1 MLGLIEK
8 ISGITSFLSRLFK
21 KMSGIIT
28 VLSGFNYVENPNSH
42 IQNHYNKKE
51 AVYMF
56 SFKDRGHILNTLNTY
71 SFDVLVIGGGITGA
85 GIALDAASRGL
96 SVALV
101 EMQDFAAGTSSRSTK
116 LVHGG
121 LRYLKQFEVGLVADV
136 GREREIVYENAVHVT
151 KPEWMLLPIYKE
163 GSLGSV
169 TTSVALTLYDRL
181 AKVRKDERRQMLS
194 KKETLKKVPFLK
206 EEGLKGA
213 GYYVEYKTDDARLT
227 LEVIKKAVEYQ
238 AVCINYARVTDF
250 IYKKKKLVGAT
261 VKDEISGETI
271 TVHAHQIVNAT
282 GAWIDELQSL
292 EQTQKKKQL
301 LRLTKGIHIVID
313 QSNLPLEQAIYFDT
327 EDERMVFAIP
337 RDGKTYVGTTDTFYE
352 DDPINPVATKE
363 DVSYLIDA
371 INFIFPNLSVSSQH
385 VESTWAGVRP
395 LIYEEGKNPS
405 EISRKDE
412 IWTSK
417 SGLMTIAGGKL
428 TGYRK
433 MAEEV
438 VDKIVKKHHF
448 KHATPCITKVLALSG
463 AKGLNSQNFKD
474 YVKNKAKVGEMLGFS
489 YEEAKVLTA
498 KYGTNVD
505 DVFIHAKSYE
515 ADMGL
520 PLSLYAELKYAI
532 NYEMAYTPSDFFIRR
547 TGILYF
553 DIEQVEKYKKAV
565 LDVMSQTIGYS
576 ETEKLIYQAQL
587 DLFIDD
593 AKNPK

>member
-1 MLGLIEK
+1 
-8 ISGITSFLSRLFK
+8 
-21 KMSGIIT
+21 
-28 VLSGFNYVENPNSH
+28 
-42 IQNHYNKKE
+42 
-51 AVYMF
+51 MF
-56 SFKDRGHILNTLNTY
+56 SFNDRANLFYTLNSY

-163 GSLGSV
+163 GSLGSLS
-169 TTSVALTLYDRL
+169 TSVALKLYDRL
-181 AKVRKDERRQMLS
+181 AQVRKDERRKMLS
-194 KKETLKKVPFLK
+194 KKETLTKVPFLK
-206 EEGLKGA
+206 GEGLKGA

-227 LEVIKKAVEYQ
+227 IEVLKKAVEYQ
-238 AVCINYARVTDF
+238 AVCVNYARVTDF

-261 VKDEISGETI
+261 VKDEISGDTI
-271 TVHAHQIVNAT
+271 TIHAHQIVNAT

-292 EQTQKKKQL
+292 DQPQKNKN

-313 QSNLPLEQAIYFDT
+313 QSVLPLQQAVYFDT

-352 DDPINPVATKE
+352 DDPINPTATKE
-363 DVSYLIDA
+363 DVEYLIKA
-371 INFIFPNLSVSSQH
+371 TNFIFPGINVTEQH

-395 LIYEEGKNPS
+395 LIYEEGKKPS

-433 MAEEV
+433 MAEDI

-448 KHATPCITKVLALSG
+448 KHASSCLTKELALSG

-474 YVKNKAKVGEMLGFS
+474 YIKNKAKVGESLGFTH
-489 YEEAKVLTA
+489 EDAIALTT

-505 DVFIHAKSYE
+505 DVFTHIETYHT
-515 ADMGL
+515 DMDL
-520 PLSLYAELKYAI
+520 PLSLYAELRYAI
-532 NYEMAYTPSDFFIRR
+532 ENELVYTPSDFFIRR
-547 TGILYF
+547 TGMLYF
-553 DIEQVEKYKKAV
+553 DIEKVEKYKHAV
-565 LDVMSQTIGYS
+565 VNYMSEIIGYS
-576 ETEKLIYQAQL
+576 DTEKLIYQTQL

>member
-1 MLGLIEK
+1 
-8 ISGITSFLSRLFK
+8 
-21 KMSGIIT
+21 
-28 VLSGFNYVENPNSH
+28 
-42 IQNHYNKKE
+42 
-51 AVYMF
+51 MF
-56 SFKDRGHILNTLNTY
+56 SFNDRANLFYTLNSY

-163 GSLGSV
+163 GSLGSLS
-169 TTSVALTLYDRL
+169 TSVALKLYDRL
-181 AKVRKDERRQMLS
+181 AQVRKDERRKMLS
-194 KKETLKKVPFLK
+194 KKETLTKVPFLK
-206 EEGLKGA
+206 GEGLKGA

-227 LEVIKKAVEYQ
+227 IEVLKKAVEYQ
-238 AVCINYARVTDF
+238 AVCVNYARVTDF

-261 VKDEISGETI
+261 VKDEISGDTI
-271 TVHAHQIVNAT
+271 TIHAHQIVNAT

-292 EQTQKKKQL
+292 DQPQKNKN

-313 QSNLPLEQAIYFDT
+313 QSVLPLQQAVYFDT

-337 RDGKTYVGTTDTFYE
+337 RVGKTYVGTTDTFYE
-352 DDPINPVATKE
+352 DDPINPTATKE
-363 DVSYLIDA
+363 DVEYLIKA
-371 INFIFPNLSVSSQH
+371 TNFIFPGINVTEQH

-395 LIYEEGKNPS
+395 LIYEEGKKPS

-433 MAEEV
+433 MAEDI

-448 KHATPCITKVLALSG
+448 KHASSCLTKELALSG

-474 YVKNKAKVGEMLGFS
+474 YIKNKAKVGESLGFTH
-489 YEEAKVLTA
+489 EDAIALTT

-505 DVFIHAKSYE
+505 DVFTHIETYHT
-515 ADMGL
+515 DMDL
-520 PLSLYAELKYAI
+520 PLSLYAELRYAI
-532 NYEMAYTPSDFFIRR
+532 ENELVYTPSDFFIRR
-547 TGILYF
+547 TGMLYF
-553 DIEQVEKYKKAV
+553 DIEKVEKYKHAV
-565 LDVMSQTIGYS
+565 VNYMSEIIGYS
-576 ETEKLIYQAQL
+576 DTEKLIYQTQL

>member
-1 MLGLIEK
+1 
-8 ISGITSFLSRLFK
+8 
-21 KMSGIIT
+21 
-28 VLSGFNYVENPNSH
+28 
-42 IQNHYNKKE
+42 
-51 AVYMF
+51 MF
-56 SFKDRGHILNTLNTY
+56 SFNDRANLFYTLNSY

-101 EMQDFAAGTSSRSTK
+101 EMQDFAAGSSSRSTK

-163 GSLGSV
+163 GSLGSLS
-169 TTSVALTLYDRL
+169 TSVALKLYDRL
-181 AKVRKDERRQMLS
+181 AQVRKDERRKMLS
-194 KKETLKKVPFLK
+194 KKETLTKVPFLK
-206 EEGLKGA
+206 GEGLKGA

-227 LEVIKKAVEYQ
+227 IEVLKKAVEYQ
-238 AVCINYARVTDF
+238 AVCVNYARVTDF

-261 VKDEISGETI
+261 VKDEISGDTI
-271 TVHAHQIVNAT
+271 TIHAHQIVNAT

-292 EQTQKKKQL
+292 DQPQKNKN

-313 QSNLPLEQAIYFDT
+313 QSVLPLQQAVYFDT

-352 DDPINPVATKE
+352 DDPINPTATKE
-363 DVSYLIDA
+363 DVEYLIKA
-371 INFIFPNLSVSSQH
+371 TNFIFPGINVTEQH

-395 LIYEEGKNPS
+395 LIYEEGKKPS

-433 MAEEV
+433 MAEDI

-448 KHATPCITKVLALSG
+448 KHASSCLTKELALSG

-474 YVKNKAKVGEMLGFS
+474 YIKNKAKVGESLGFTH
-489 YEEAKVLTA
+489 EDAVTLTT

-505 DVFIHAKSYE
+505 DVFTHIETYHT
-515 ADMGL
+515 DMDL
-520 PLSLYAELKYAI
+520 PLSLYAELRYAI
-532 NYEMAYTPSDFFIRR
+532 ENELVYTPSDFFIRR
-547 TGILYF
+547 TGMLYF
-553 DIEQVEKYKKAV
+553 DIEKVEKYKHAV
-565 LDVMSQTIGYS
+565 VNYMSEIIGYS
-576 ETEKLIYQAQL
+576 DTEKLIYQTQL